1 LEKGRLI
8 GAEKAWLRS
17 CHGRTGSRNVPASG
31 KAVNDIGQTA
41 DIAGSPKALGCRPGS
56 RFCPGLTKIPIK
68 RRFSSYIKNGPR
80 PLR

>member
-41 DIAGSPKALGCRPGS
+41 DIGAQGGCVSPCGSNFARV
-56 RFCPGLTKIPIK
+56 
-68 RRFSSYIKNGPR
+68 
-80 PLR
+80 